1 MENKDLL
8 KGNVPEEAEVSNE
21 ALDDVSGGYLQKVE
35 STLPGDKKPLV
46 LTSGEENSSRP
57 FIIYPRK

>member
-35 STLPGDKKPLV
+35 SKLTDGKSLV
-46 LTSGEENSSRP
+46 VTGGEENISRP

>member
-35 STLPGDKKPLV
+35 SKLTDGKPLV
-46 LTSGEENSSRP
+46 VNSGEENSYRL
-57 FIIYPRK
+57 FLNPRK

>member
-35 STLPGDKKPLV
+35 SKLIDGKSLV
-46 LTSGEENSSRP
+46 GTSGEENSSRP

>member
-35 STLPGDKKPLV
+35 SKLTDGKSLV
-46 LTSGEENSSRP
+46 VTGGEENCSRP

>member
-21 ALDDVSGGYLQKVE
+21 VLDDVSGGYLQKVE
-35 STLPGDKKPLV
+35 SKLTGGKPLTV
-46 LTSGEENSSRP
+46 TSGEENSSRP

>member
-35 STLPGDKKPLV
+35 SKLIDGKPLV
-46 LTSGEENSSRP
+46 VTSGEENSSRP
-57 FIIYPRK
+57 FLYPRK

>member
-35 STLPGDKKPLV
+35 SKLTDGKSLV
-46 LTSGEENSSRP
+46 VTGGEENNSRP

>member
-35 STLPGDKKPLV
+35 SKLTDGKSLV
-46 LTSGEENSSRP
+46 VTGGEENSSRP
-57 FIIYPRK
+57 FIIHPRK

>member
-35 STLPGDKKPLV
+35 SKLTDVKPLV
-46 LTSGEENSSRP
+46 VTSGEENSSRP
-57 FIIYPRK
+57 FLYPRK